1 MTADDTNLWNYK
13 NLMKRINIKVKR
25 DLRYLANWLNSN
37 KICLNVNKAE
47 VFLFKSS
54 RKFTDILFK
63 LKRYGKSLYP
73 TNSVKCLGIK
83 TDENLNWKQQT
94 SDIDIKLNK
103 ENAILSKL
111 RHFVDRKTLRSI
123 YHAIF
128 ELHLHYSWIFG
139 PKFKFN

>member
-1 MTADDTNLWNYK
+1 MRCPWRFYSSVTIVFELYLW
-13 NLMKRINIKVKR
+13 
-25 DLRYLANWLNSN
+25 S
-37 KICLNVNKAE
+37 KICNQLYAINVNNAE

-63 LKRYGKSLYP
+63 LKRYGKSLYL
-73 TNSVKCLGIK
+73 TNSVKYLGIK

-123 YHAIF
+123 YHTIF
-128 ELHLHYSWIFG
+128 EPHLHYSWLFG

>member
-1 MTADDTNLWNYK
+1 MRCPWRFYSSVTIVFELYLW
-13 NLMKRINIKVKR
+13 
-25 DLRYLANWLNSN
+25 S
-37 KICLNVNKAE
+37 KICNQLYAINVNNAE

-54 RKFTDILFK
+54 RKSTDILFK

-73 TNSVKCLGIK
+73 TNSVKYLGIK

-128 ELHLHYSWIFG
+128 EPHLHYSWLFG

>member
-1 MTADDTNLWNYK
+1 MRCPWRFYSSVTIVFELYLW
-13 NLMKRINIKVKR
+13 
-25 DLRYLANWLNSN
+25 S
-37 KICLNVNKAE
+37 KICNQLYAINVNNAE

-73 TNSVKCLGIK
+73 TNSVKYLGIK
-83 TDENLNWKQQT
+83 TDENLNWKQHT

-128 ELHLHYSWIFG
+128 ELHLHYSWLFG

>member
-1 MTADDTNLWNYK
+1 MRCPWRFYSSVTIVFELYLW
-13 NLMKRINIKVKR
+13 
-25 DLRYLANWLNSN
+25 S
-37 KICLNVNKAE
+37 KICNQLYAINVNNAE

-73 TNSVKCLGIK
+73 TNSVKYLGIK

-128 ELHLHYSWIFG
+128 EPHLHYSWLFG